1 MNLYQLHEFF
11 YLLQSSI
18 FIEKEQ
24 YCLNVLLNYLIIV
37 RAIIVDQLSERRK
50 RLHDL
55 LLTLINK
62 DSEFEFIEEDS
73 SDLTSSYSEK
83 DTLNLSRVIEK
94 NRKIIKRYQA
104 IVRTAV
110 TLDALMDSENEE
122 NYKIK

>member
-1 MNLYQLHEFF
+1 M
-11 YLLQSSI
+11 
-18 FIEKEQ
+18 
-24 YCLNVLLNYLIIV
+24 
-37 RAIIVDQLSERRK
+37 SERRK
-50 RLHDL
+50 RLHEL

-62 DSEFEFIEEDS
+62 DSEFEFIVEDS
-73 SDLTSSYSEK
+73 TDLTSSYCEK
-83 DTLNLSRVIEK
+83 DNLNLSRVIEK

>member
-1 MNLYQLHEFF
+1 MY
-11 YLLQSSI
+11 
-18 FIEKEQ
+18 
-24 YCLNVLLNYLIIV
+24 VLLNYPIIKRV
-37 RAIIVDQLSERRK
+37 IIINYLSDRRK
-50 RLHDL
+50 RLHEL

-62 DSEFEFIEEDS
+62 ESNFELIEEDS

-94 NRKIIKRYQA
+94 NRKIINKYQA
-104 IVRTAV
+104 LVRSAV

>member
-1 MNLYQLHEFF
+1 M
-11 YLLQSSI
+11 
-18 FIEKEQ
+18 K
-24 YCLNVLLNYLIIV
+24 VLLNYLIID
-37 RAIIVDQLSERRK
+37 RAIIVNKLSERRK

-62 DSEFEFIEEDS
+62 DSEFEFIDEDS

>member
-1 MNLYQLHEFF
+1 MNV
-11 YLLQSSI
+11 S
-18 FIEKEQ
+18 
-24 YCLNVLLNYLIIV
+24 LNYLIII
-37 RAIIVDQLSERRK
+37 RATKENSLSERRK

-83 DTLNLSRVIEK
+83 DTLHFSRVIEK

>member
-1 MNLYQLHEFF
+1 M
-11 YLLQSSI
+11 
-18 FIEKEQ
+18 
-24 YCLNVLLNYLIIV
+24 NVLLNYLIINRV
-37 RAIIVDQLSERRK
+37 VIVNKLSERRK

-55 LLTLINK
+55 LLTLVNK

-73 SDLTSSYSEK
+73 RDLTSSFSEK
-83 DTLNLSRVIEK
+83 DTLNFSRVIEK

-110 TLDALMDSENEE
+110 TLDALMDSENDE

>member
-1 MNLYQLHEFF
+1 M
-11 YLLQSSI
+11 
-18 FIEKEQ
+18 
-24 YCLNVLLNYLIIV
+24 IV
-37 RAIIVDQLSERRK
+37 RAFIINQLAERRK

-94 NRKIIKRYQA
+94 NRKIIKRYQS
-104 IVRTAV
+104 IERTAV

>member
-1 MNLYQLHEFF
+1 M
-11 YLLQSSI
+11 
-18 FIEKEQ
+18 
-24 YCLNVLLNYLIIV
+24 
-37 RAIIVDQLSERRK
+37 SERRK

-55 LLTLINK
+55 LLTLIKK
-62 DSEFEFIEEDS
+62 DSEFQFIEEDS
-73 SDLTSSYSEK
+73 GDLSSSYSEK
-83 DTLNLSRVIEK
+83 DSLNLSRVIEK